1 MCFLLSTIKKVMND
15 PLLWIAFSLAAFGT
29 FFAALVT
36 VKGYGLIR
44 IRGLNLSRLKELQQI
59 KEKSKS
65 DSKKQAL
72 DSIIN
77 QCKTIRNKWIL
88 TEEDLNLTEN
98 TLDLVKKIATIY
110 HPDSKNPIDEAR
122 IGNLLKA
129 FHEIKNSVLTLT
141 RMKGIRGLTQFR
153 LHHLYSLS
161 EAWKWKEEWQKSP
174 AAQRIRQYKLYSIL
188 KWAWMIFRFMDLV
201 FWSLKMLG
209 YIIYDVIFK
218 ILLVQ
223 WYLIIG
229 ELSMQVYS
237 DAEEESDVSQ
247 DELLKDLEEMSEQHN
262 SLSEDYPEEIRNI
275 ASASKKSILLNY
287 KTISREEVSEIYY
300 QLATNIAK
308 HYHPLSEE
316 PIHEAKIYDLMLG
329 AIRLA
334 DEISSL
340 ESIPILNKLL
350 GIRIS
355 HILMVK
361 NAADYIVDN
370 PIVQNLSKYKVGDA
384 IKYAAMAYKVVSKRH
399 PGILV
404 KDLAFNLTVEA
415 GKRWLYIYLHDKI
428 VLEAN
433 AIYSEQFQI
442 EENIS

>member
-1 MCFLLSTIKKVMND
+1 MND
-15 PLLWIAFSLAAFGT
+15 PLLWAAFSLGIIGT

-44 IRGLNLSRLKELQQI
+44 IRGLNLSRLADLQKLKESSESESKI
-59 KEKSKS
+59 K
-65 DSKKQAL
+65 AL
-72 DSIIN
+72 DLIIN
-77 QCKTIRNKWIL
+77 QCKSIRNKWIL

-98 TLDLVKKIATIY
+98 TIDLVTQIATVY
-110 HPDSKNPIDEAR
+110 HPESKSPIDEAR
-122 IGNLLKA
+122 VGNLLNA
-129 FHEIKNSVLTLT
+129 FNEIKNSVLTLT

-174 AAQRIRQYKLYSIL
+174 AAQRIRQYKLYSLL
-188 KWAWMIFRFMDLV
+188 KWVWMIFRFMDMV

-209 YIIYDVIFK
+209 YILYDVIFK

-229 ELSMQVYS
+229 ELSLQVYS
-237 DAEEESDVSQ
+237 DAEKEPDISRE
-247 DELLKDLEEMSEQHN
+247 ELLKDLEDIPGDQKP
-262 SLSEDYPEEIRNI
+262 LSEDFTEEIRTI
-275 ASASKKSILLNY
+275 ASASKKSILLNL
-287 KTISREEVSEIYY
+287 KTISRSEVGEIYY
-300 QLATNIAK
+300 QLTNNIAK
-308 HYHPLSEE
+308 HYHPQSEE

-329 AIRLA
+329 AIRFA

-340 ESIPILNKLL
+340 ESIPVLNKLL
-350 GIRIS
+350 AIRVS

-361 NAADYIVDN
+361 NAADYIVEN
-370 PIVQNLSKYKVGDA
+370 PVVKNLSKYKVGDA

-399 PGILV
+399 PGIIV
-404 KDLAFNLTVEA
+404 KDLAFNLAVEG
-415 GKRWLYIYLHDKI
+415 GKRWLYIYVHDKI

-433 AIYSEQFQI
+433 AIYSEQSQL
-442 EENIS
+442 EEKVS